1 MKITQI
7 RAAGLI
13 VAALATMAL
22 TGCGG
27 NADDI
32 TRVSRQSNSGTYDY
46 FREAILGKEGKF
58 KLGSIDQNGSKDVVE
73 LVGRT
78 PSAIGFSGIAY
89 ATPQVKMLKVS
100 KKKGEAA
107 VEPTAENAKNKSYP
121 LSRPLYLYTAGEPK
135 PAAKAYIEWIKSQA
149 GQDVVTKVGYV
160 SVDPQTAST
169 AAPTEDAKIVVAGSD
184 TMVNL
189 GQAWA
194 ETYGKDHKN
203 VTIQVSG
210 GGSGTGIAALIN
222 GTAEI
227 CNSSREMKP
236 EEKEKVKAESGK
248 DVMEFIVGID
258 ALAIYVHK
266 DNKLDTISIEEVAG
280 IYGEEGT
287 ITKWSQLLPAESA
300 K

>member
-1 MKITQI
+1 MKMTNTKL
-7 RAAGLI
+7 AAFF
-13 VAALATMAL
+13 AAAAVTVAL

-27 NADDI
+27 SKDDI

-46 FREAILGKEGKF
+46 FREAVLGKEGKF

-89 ATPQVKMLKVS
+89 ATPEVKMLKVS
-100 KKKGEAA
+100 KKKGETP

-121 LSRPLYLYTAGEPK
+121 LSRPLYLYTAGEPS
-135 PAAKAYIEWIKSQA
+135 PAAKAYIEWIKSEA
-149 GQDVVTKVGYV
+149 GQGVVTKVGYV
-160 SVDPQTAST
+160 SVEPQTPSATPSGD
-169 AAPTEDAKIVVAGSD
+169 AAKIVVAGSD

-194 ETYGKDHKN
+194 ETYSKEHSN

-236 EEKEKVKAESGK
+236 AEKEDVKKKTGK
-248 DVMEFIVGID
+248 DVVEFVVGID

-266 DNKLDTISIEEVAG
+266 DNKLDAISIEEVAQ
-280 IYGEEGT
+280 IYGEDGT
-287 ITKWSQLLPAESA
+287 TTKWSQLLPAEAA